1 MVKNNCS
8 HYLTTAKKVAS
19 FLLQN
24 NPWTGDSGGASLE
37 VKVLYNLAG
46 TILSDVK
53 ETEIGT

>member
-8 HYLTTAKKVAS
+8 HYLKRAKKVAS

-24 NPWTGDSGGASLE
+24 NPWTGDSDGASSD
-37 VKVLYNLAG
+37 VKVLCNLAG

-53 ETEIGT
+53 KTEIGT